1 MQDFQPDSSIDNHIG
16 SAPKTHTIASPE
28 SNLSPGFPKEEQ
40 GSVNEE
46 GCEKESSVA
55 HRRFNLHDSQDPSSS
70 RVENSKHRIITKK
83 EKRQIIR
90 TTNLIEM
97 RMNDESLLTNAWVR
111 VNDEFPACWL
121 FAFLSPCYA
130 FHILDKTI
138 ANTVFAD
145 RHLLRDLDTDRSH

>member
-55 HRRFNLHDSQDPSSS
+55 HRRFNLDDSQDPSSS
-70 RVENSKHRIITKK
+70 RVENSKHRIIYQKRKETNNKK
-83 EKRQIIR
+83 
-90 TTNLIEM
+90 
-97 RMNDESLLTNAWVR
+97 DELN
-111 VNDEFPACWL
+111 
-121 FAFLSPCYA
+121 
-130 FHILDKTI
+130 
-138 ANTVFAD
+138 
-145 RHLLRDLDTDRSH
+145 